1 MSDSEYVLYAS
12 EKRSC
17 ILCAVFRANDV
28 SELSW
33 PTIALPPD
41 LHLEIRKIRNIEV
54 WRSDLLPLITGKA
67 KIPSTPINAFCT
79 SCLVAIAKQ
88 SLWICQD
95 RKCHRAA

>member
-33 PTIALPPD
+33 PTMNIALPPD
-41 LHLEIRKIRNIEV
+41 LLLEIRKIRNIEV
-54 WRSDLLPLITGKA
+54 WRSDLSPLITGKA
-67 KIPSTPINAFCT
+67 KIPSTPINAFGAQLQV
-79 SCLVAIAKQ
+79 SD
-88 SLWICQD
+88 SSHQD
-95 RKCHRAA
+95 CIHLQGLT